1 MDRVYMTFDPPGP
14 AADLLRAH
22 FEVEV
27 WTGPGFAPPA
37 ALAAHLAGA
46 DGLYCTL
53 TTPVDDAVLD
63 LAPNLRV
70 VSQFAVGVDNIDL
83 DACRSRGIAVGHT
96 PDVLTETTAD
106 TAWGLLIAGS
116 RRFEE
121 GIDHVRSGEWGDFA
135 IDLFLG
141 GDLHHTTL
149 GIIGM
154 GRIGEAI
161 ARRASG
167 FEMEVLFT
175 RRGTDPSPL
184 GTRVGLDE
192 LLARSDHVVV
202 AAPLTGETRGLI
214 GETALRRMR
223 PTAGLVN
230 IARGPIV
237 DTDALVRALTEGW
250 IRYAALDVT
259 DPEPLAP
266 EHPLVGLPNCLVIPH
281 LGSSS
286 TRTRE
291 RMGTLA
297 AENLIAGLTGQP
309 MPARIA

>member
-1 MDRVYMTFDPPGP
+1 MDRVYLTFDPPGP
-14 AADLLRAH
+14 AADLLRERC
-22 FEVEV
+22 EVAV
-27 WTGPGFAPPA
+27 WEGPGFATSD
-37 ALAAHLAGA
+37 ALAEHLPHL

-53 TTPVDDAVLD
+53 TTRVDDSLLD
-63 LAPNLRV
+63 AAPRLRV

-83 DACRSRGIAVGHT
+83 DACRRRGIAVGHT

-106 TAWGLLIAGS
+106 TAWGLLLAGS

-149 GIIGM
+149 GIVGM

-161 ARRASG
+161 ARRAQG
-167 FEMEVLFT
+167 FDMEVLFT
-175 RRGTDPSPL
+175 RRRTDPSLL
-184 GTRVGLDE
+184 GQRVALDE
-192 LLARSDHVVV
+192 LLSRSDHVVV
-202 AAPLTGETRGLI
+202 AAPLTPETVGLI
-214 GETALRRMR
+214 GERELRMMR
-223 PTAGLVN
+223 PSAGLVN

-237 DTDALVRALTEGW
+237 DTAALVRALDERW

-259 DPEPLAP
+259 DPEPLP
-266 EHPLVGLPNCLVIPH
+266 HDHPLVQTPSCLVIPH

-286 TRTRE
+286 FRTRA
-291 RMGTLA
+291 RMGELA
-297 AENLIAGLTGQP
+297 AQNLLAGLAGEP

>member
-14 AADLLRAH
+14 AADLLREH
-22 FEVEV
+22 VEVEM
-27 WTGPGFAPPA
+27 WERDGFASA
-37 ALAAHLAGA
+37 EALAEHLPRA

-53 TTPVDDAVLD
+53 TTRVDDALLA
-63 LAPNLRV
+63 LAPRLRV

-83 DACRSRGIAVGHT
+83 DACRRRGIAVGHT

-106 TAWGLLIAGS
+106 TAWGLLLAGS

-121 GIDHVRSGEWGDFA
+121 GIDHVRNGEWGDFA
-135 IDLFLG
+135 MDLFLG

-161 ARRASG
+161 ARRATG
-167 FEMEVLFT
+167 FDMEVLFT
-175 RRGTDPSPL
+175 RRRPDPSPL
-184 GTRVGLDE
+184 GTRVGLEE
-192 LLARSDHVVV
+192 LLDRSDHVVV
-202 AAPLTGETRGLI
+202 AAPLTAETRGLI
-214 GETALRRMR
+214 DEDALRRMR

-237 DTDALVRALTEGW
+237 GTDALVRALREGW

-259 DPEPLAP
+259 DPEPLHP
-266 EHPLVGLPNCLVIPH
+266 THPLVQLPNCLVIPH

-297 AENLIAGLTGQP
+297 AENLLAGLVGEE